1 VRGAVLADTGPL
13 YASTDSDDDHHER
26 ARRQIKKL
34 AEEKREVL
42 ITYPT
47 LLEAYSL
54 VLFKLGNRQA
64 SPWLEDVMGASL
76 IHPTSDDYRLAA
88 ARVQSF
94 ADQPITFFDALLA
107 TMAMRLGL
115 PVWTYDHHFDLMRVS
130 VWR

>member
-54 VLFKLGNRQA
+54 VFLSWETDRHR
-64 SPWLEDVMGASL
+64 P
-76 IHPTSDDYRLAA
+76 
-88 ARVQSF
+88 
-94 ADQPITFFDALLA
+94 
-107 TMAMRLGL
+107 GL
-115 PVWTYDHHFDLMRVS
+115 RM
-130 VWR
+130 